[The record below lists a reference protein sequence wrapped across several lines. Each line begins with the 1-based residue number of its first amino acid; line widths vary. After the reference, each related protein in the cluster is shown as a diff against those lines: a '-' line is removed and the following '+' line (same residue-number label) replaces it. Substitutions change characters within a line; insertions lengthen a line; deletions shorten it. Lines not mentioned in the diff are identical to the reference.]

1 MTTYNEQLQRTWR
14 LYEEQHGHPAAS
26 AREVVVWG
34 VSEGLISLAHRDPYN
49 QLAEDM
55 SRALREHYG
64 TDTKGRRY
72 RVNHA
77 VRVYKNGVQITFW
90 AMMDFAPR
98 SHMEKAF
105 TQRREQIVGDCYQL
119 KVDVEAYNDAHS
131 DQPGLPLILD
141 FTHDIEERT
150 QLEMPKAA

>member
-1 MTTYNEQLQRTWR
+1 MATYNEQLQRIWR
-14 LYEEQHGHPAAS
+14 QYEEEHGRAAAS
-26 AREVVVWG
+26 ARDVVVWG
-34 VSEGLISLAHRDPYN
+34 VSKGLISLSHRDPYD

-55 SRALREHYG
+55 SRALREHYS
-64 TDTKGRRY
+64 TDARGRRY
-72 RVNHA
+72 RLNHA

-119 KVDVEAYNDAHS
+119 KVDVDVYNDLNS
-131 DQPGLPLILD
+131 GQPPLPLVLD
-141 FTHDIEERT
+141 FTDDVEERL
-150 QLEMPKAA
+150 QLEGDKAA

>member
-14 LYEEQHGHPAAS
+14 LYEESHGHPAAS
-26 AREVVVWG
+26 AREVVIWG
-34 VSEGLISLAHRDPYN
+34 VSEGLISLAHRDPYD

-55 SRALREHYG
+55 SRALREEYG
-64 TDTKGRRY
+64 TDAKGRRY

-98 SHMEKAF
+98 SHMAKAF

-119 KVDVEAYNDAHS
+119 KVDVDAYNFSHP
-131 DQPGLPLILD
+131 DQPALPLILD
-141 FTHDIEERT
+141 FTHDVEERS
-150 QLEMPKAA
+150 QLELSKAA

>member
-1 MTTYNEQLQRTWR
+1 
-14 LYEEQHGHPAAS
+14 
-26 AREVVVWG
+26 VIWG
-34 VSEGLISLAHRDPYN
+34 VPEGLISLAHRDPYD

-55 SRALREHYG
+55 SRALREQYS
-64 TDTKGRRY
+64 TNAKGRHY

-105 TQRREQIVGDCYQL
+105 SQRREQIVGDCYQL
-119 KVDVEAYNDAHS
+119 KVDVDTYNDAHF

-141 FTHDIEERT
+141 FAHDVEERL
-150 QLEMPKAA
+150 QLEVPKSA